1 MTRPKTYGEYA
12 NQTSDV
18 HVDSRVRDREITDD
32 AWVMLHMEDELE
44 PEIVQKLKVTRGRRT
59 YVDYYDENNVVLT
72 TSTTHPASLMLSGIV
87 GDRCDVRYRYSD
99 GLTGKYHTAKSM
111 GVLFGNLNRS
121 AMTDIRVND
130 LGNDTGRFYDT
141 PIDTNIMHERI
152 RRQIQRCAETLPDV
166 QLNKDIQGGPHM
178 TKGFEWAAANGD
190 TLKRAFRVTVA
201 NDSILLSR
209 TDAVTYVDTTK
220 SIPFEVEYTTKYE
233 GGLVDSSA
241 DNLQDKLPDV
251 IQRLNRW
258 MMTPPSRTATL
269 PKALE
274 AVRDFRLT
282 DASERLTNLA
292 NIASER
298 LVVSTE
304 MTDTKRFAKA
314 QVNAYPVF
322 DEEWADTWAE
332 EHKQNGK
339 KESRANM
346 HLGVNLHAL
355 GGTWEVGLHT
365 NVSDGFHRHT
375 RTSKAVFPATIATF
389 KEEFGAFV
397 DNEVAKTIVS
407 GLDGTNEMQQL

>member
-12 NQTSDV
+12 DRTPDV

-44 PEIVQKLKVTRGRRT
+44 PEIVQKLKVTQGRRT
-59 YVDYYDENNVVLT
+59 YVDYYDDNNVVLT

-99 GLTGKYHTAKSM
+99 GNSGKYHTAKSM
-111 GVLFGNLNRS
+111 NVLFENLNRR

-130 LGNDTGRFYDT
+130 LGKDTGRFYDT

-178 TKGFEWAAANGD
+178 TKGFEWTAANGD
-190 TLKRAFRVTVA
+190 TLSRAFHVMIEG
-201 NDSILLSR
+201 DDIHLSR
-209 TDAVTYVDTTK
+209 TDTVTYTDTTK
-220 SIPFEVEYTTKYE
+220 AVPLEVEYKTEYE
-233 GGLVDSSA
+233 GASVYSTKDA
-241 DNLQDKLPDV
+241 LQDKLPDV
-251 IQRLNRW
+251 GRAIGRW
-258 MMTPPSRTATL
+258 MMLPPSRTATL
-269 PKALE
+269 PKELE
-274 AVRDFRLT
+274 SVREFRFT
-282 DASERLTNLA
+282 DASEHLTDLVD
-292 NIASER
+292 ITSER
-298 LVVSTE
+298 LSVATE
-304 MTDTKRFAKA
+304 MTHTKRFAKA
-314 QVNAYPVF
+314 QVQAYPVF
-322 DEEWADTWAE
+322 DEEWADAWAE
-332 EHKQNGK
+332 QNGK
-339 KESRANM
+339 KGSRANM

-407 GLDGTNEMQQL
+407 DLDGTNEMQQL

>member
-12 NQTSDV
+12 DQTPDV
-18 HVDSRVRDREITDD
+18 RVDSRVRDREITDD
-32 AWVMLHMEDELE
+32 AWMMLHMEDELR
-44 PEIVQKLKVTRGRRT
+44 PEIVQRLKVTEGRRT

-99 GLTGKYHTAKSM
+99 GHTGKYHTAKSM
-111 GVLFGNLNRS
+111 EVLFENLNRR

-130 LGNDTGRFYDT
+130 LGKDDHRFYDT

-152 RRQIQRCAETLPDV
+152 RRQIQLRAEQLPQV
-166 QLNKDIQGGPHM
+166 QMNKDTQGGPYM
-178 TKGFEWAAANGD
+178 TKGFEWSAANGD
-190 TLKRAFRVTVA
+190 TLSRAFHVLIEGE
-201 NDSILLSR
+201 DIHLSR
-209 TDAVTYVDTTK
+209 TDTVTYTDTTRAV
-220 SIPFEVEYTTKYE
+220 PLEVEYKTEYE
-233 GGLVDSSA
+233 GASVYSA
-241 DNLQDKLPDV
+241 KDALQYKLPDV
-251 IQRLNRW
+251 GRAIDRL

-282 DASERLTNLA
+282 DASEHLTDLV

-304 MTDTKRFAKA
+304 MTHNKRFAKA

-355 GGTWEVGLHT
+355 GGTWDVGLHT

-375 RTSKAVFPATIATF
+375 RTSKTVFPATIATF

-397 DNEVAKTIVS
+397 DAEYSKSIVS
-407 GLDGTNEMQQL
+407 DLEDANEQQL

>member
-1 MTRPKTYGEYA
+1 
-12 NQTSDV
+12 
-18 HVDSRVRDREITDD
+18 
-32 AWVMLHMEDELE
+32 
-44 PEIVQKLKVTRGRRT
+44 
-59 YVDYYDENNVVLT
+59 
-72 TSTTHPASLMLSGIV
+72 
-87 GDRCDVRYRYSD
+87 
-99 GLTGKYHTAKSM
+99 
-111 GVLFGNLNRS
+111 
-121 AMTDIRVND
+121 
-130 LGNDTGRFYDT
+130 
-141 PIDTNIMHERI
+141 
-152 RRQIQRCAETLPDV
+152 
-166 QLNKDIQGGPHM
+166 M

-190 TLKRAFRVTVA
+190 TLKRAFHVTVA

-209 TDAVTYVDTTK
+209 TDSVIYTDTTK

-233 GGLVDSSA
+233 GGLVNSSA

-251 IQRLNRW
+251 VQRLNRW

-269 PKALE
+269 PKELE
-274 AVRDFRLT
+274 VVRDFRLT
-282 DASERLTNLA
+282 DASEHLVDLA
-292 NIASER
+292 DIASER

-375 RTSKAVFPATIATF
+375 RTSKTVFPATIATF

-397 DNEVAKTIVS
+397 DAEYSKSIVS
-407 GLDGTNEMQQL
+407 DLDNTNEQQL